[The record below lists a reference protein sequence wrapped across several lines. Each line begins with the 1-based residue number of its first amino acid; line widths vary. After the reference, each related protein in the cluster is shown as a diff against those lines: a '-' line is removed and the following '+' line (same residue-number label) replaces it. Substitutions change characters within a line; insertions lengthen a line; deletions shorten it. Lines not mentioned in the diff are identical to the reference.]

1 MCTSFVEKYN
11 ELSDKELI
19 VLSRDND
26 QDAFEVLFY
35 RYLPLLKKI
44 ITKNNLLGSDFD
56 DMLQDATISFY
67 YAVQLYD
74 FESSAFATFLS
85 VCVDRS
91 LKSTIRKATAQKR
104 IPEGLIVPID
114 DGIDFGVNTKSAEE
128 EYFGNNALGETTDEL
143 KSRLSELE
151 FKVLVT
157 YLSNGSYDVTA
168 HELGL
173 TRKAVDNALV
183 RIRQKLTQ

>member
-1 MCTSFVEKYN
+1 MCTSFVEKYDSFSDN
-11 ELSDKELI
+11 ELIL
-19 VLSRDND
+19 LSRENN

-44 ITKNNLLGSDFD
+44 IAKNNQTSNDFD

-74 FESSAFATFLS
+74 FDSSAFSTFLS

-91 LKSTIRKATAQKR
+91 LKSTIRKASAQKR
-104 IPEGLIVPID
+104 IPEGMIVPID

-128 EYFGNNALGETTDEL
+128 EFFGNNTVGDTTDSL
-143 KSRLSELE
+143 KSRLSKLE

-157 YLSNGSYDVTA
+157 YLSNGSYEATA
-168 HELGL
+168 LELGL
-173 TRKAVDNALV
+173 TRKTVDNALT
-183 RIRQKLTQ
+183 RIRKKLTQ